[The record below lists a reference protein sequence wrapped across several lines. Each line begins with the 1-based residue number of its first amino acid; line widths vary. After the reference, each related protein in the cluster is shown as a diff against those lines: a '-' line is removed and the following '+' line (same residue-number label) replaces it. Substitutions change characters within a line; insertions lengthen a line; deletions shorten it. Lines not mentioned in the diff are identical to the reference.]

1 MSPPGPRFPAPVFR
15 MFSFR
20 RGAAAV
26 RSRCLEAQSWK
37 AESGKAESGEAQSGE
52 AQSGKAQSGKAQSG
66 KAQSGDAESWDAESW
81 EVQRRR
87 PVLPLAVPRFRLW
100 QPCDGRL
107 CVGFF
112 TCCVINGRVCD
123 PSYRHNWNSRRA

>member
-1 MSPPGPRFPAPVFR
+1 MSPPGPCFPAPVFR

-37 AESGKAESGEAQSGE
+37 AESGKAESGEAQSG
-52 AQSGKAQSGKAQSG
+52 
-66 KAQSGDAESWDAESW
+66 KAQSGDAESG